1 MRTFIRTTAAWII
14 TAILAHAGY
23 IGGYTARIG
32 PADHYTSQGVPL
44 ERAVDILQQDRANYY
59 RFGVRDPD
67 DTGCGYFAS
76 RRNRARMERMLRYD
90 PLSPRLAGAIRQ
102 GTPLVRVEVY
112 DGRMEVRLLPPPSA
126 KSPTASPPSA
136 SRPAARPAATTL
148 STLRRVL
155 TDDALRQLRTHART
169 DRMGFET
176 AALRHRSAG
185 VYFAREGNRT
195 VAWVVLAS
203 SPRTDF
209 ECHAC
214 KPALSVF
221 VYAQERAQA
230 WRPVG
235 RAWQV
240 FSGGSG
246 YGVPPEEKEMA
257 LVHIAPDRVALAI
270 RTADMHMGWETEAY
284 TLIGVEK
291 DRAQTLLATLLKEN
305 NAGTLEEKKTDWTS
319 TIRIRPGRSRCYD
332 ILLHRKGILRGVPID
347 YTVTY
352 RCDGHTYRP
361 EQEDPVTVY

>member
-1 MRTFIRTTAAWII
+1 MEKILILII
-14 TAILAHAGY
+14 GL
-23 IGGYTARIG
+23 IGLTSARPIGHYTARIG
-32 PADHYTSQGVPL
+32 PADHTSSRGIPL
-44 ERAVDILQQDRANYY
+44 EHVSDILQQDRANYY

-76 RRNRARMERMLRYD
+76 RRHRANLGWMLRRGSID
-90 PLSPRLAGAIRQ
+90 PGLARVIREE
-102 GTPLVRVEVY
+102 TPLISVDIHHDHIDVHRAE
-112 DGRMEVRLLPPPSA
+112 RAPRILPAASAPPPA
-126 KSPTASPPSA
+126 VTD
-136 SRPAARPAATTL
+136 TID
-148 STLRRVL
+148 TLRRVL
-155 TDDALRQLRTHART
+155 TDDALRQLHTHARS

-176 AALRHRSAG
+176 ADLRHRPAG
-185 VYFAREGNRT
+185 IYFAREGNRT

-257 LVHIAPDRVALAI
+257 LVHIAPDRVALSI
-270 RTADMHMGWETEAY
+270 RTAGMHMGWETETY

-305 NAGTLEEKKTDWTS
+305 NAGTLEKEKTDWSS
-319 TIRIRPGRSRCYD
+319 TIHIRPGHGRCYD
-332 ILLHRKGILRGVPID
+332 ILLHRTGTLRGAPID
-347 YTVTY
+347 YTITY

-361 EQEDPVTVY
+361 EQADPVTGH